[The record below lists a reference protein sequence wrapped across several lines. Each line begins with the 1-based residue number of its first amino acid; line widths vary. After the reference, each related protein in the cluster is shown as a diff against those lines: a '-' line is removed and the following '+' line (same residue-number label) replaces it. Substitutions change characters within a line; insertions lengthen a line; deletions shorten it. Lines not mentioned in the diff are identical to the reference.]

1 MRCAEPNVFLGW
13 CFEKSEIAVFR
24 LGYEPLSTTGGIKG
38 GTNRAASS
46 SHKWGGIAATENG
59 HELQSVWTSV
69 WTWPCA
75 DEPDGL

>member
-46 SHKWGGIAATENG
+46 SHKWGGDRGHRKRPRIAICVDIRVDMALCG
-59 HELQSVWTSV
+59 
-69 WTWPCA
+69 
-75 DEPDGL
+75 